1 MALALM
7 HTAKQAKKNGSR
19 VGHLLFAIALIG
31 VAISPLAGCGKGS
44 GAGTGTGG
52 GAGTGTGGR
61 QSGSGGQT
69 GGQSGSAG
77 KGDTSGASG
86 SMASGSGGS
95 AASGGIGSGGSSGSG
110 GTSTGGAG
118 TGGVG
123 GAGGRAGSGGAA
135 GKGGAQS
142 SGGQT
147 GTGGSS
153 NPDGGQPDALRLI
166 QNFNQSWKFKTRR
179 RVRRRSDRLRRF
191 RRGSDIG
198 LPHSFNLPYFMNAKF
213 YVGYGWYRKH
223 FAVPVDLVR
232 QERVS
237 RVPGRV
243 RSGADLRQRQEGRR
257 AHRRLQR
264 ILDRRHVRHQDRR
277 QRRGR
282 SIEQQLE
289 RSDPAHHGRSH
300 VPGRSLSRRVR
311 RGDGPAAR
319 HLVRHLGHDAHA
331 RDESGSSS
339 TVSIKTEVQNNRS
352 AAVNATLK
360 TDIVDKDGKVV
371 ATISSQ
377 QQIDAR
383 QDGDLRP
390 DHAGDQQ
397 PRRCGTPIIPTLY
410 KALSYL
416 SDGSG
421 NRRTTFTTPFGF
433 RWFSWSA
440 TKGSP

>member
-19 VGHLLFAIALIG
+19 VGHLLSAIALIG

-61 QSGSGGQT
+61 QSGIRRTNGWTVRLGGDRRYERRQRQH
-69 GGQSGSAG
+69 GQRQW
-77 KGDTSGASG
+77 
-86 SMASGSGGS
+86 GS

-166 QNFNQSWKFKTRR
+166 QNFNQSWKFKRADVSGAEATAFDDASWEN
-179 RVRRRSDRLRRF
+179 V
-191 RRGSDIG
+191 G
-198 LPHSFNLPYFMNAKF
+198 LPHSFSLPYFMASKF

-223 FAVPVDLVR
+223 FSVPSSWTGKN
-232 QERVS
+232 VS
-237 RVPGRV
+237 LEFQ
-243 RSGADLRQRQEGRR
+243 AAFDQAQDLRQRQEGRR

-264 ILDRRHVRHQDRR
+264 VFDRRHLRHQDRR
-277 QRRGR
+277 QRRRRPTEQQVERARSRRSRAITPSRAG
-282 SIEQQLE
+282 SIETCSSSS
-289 RSDPAHHGRSH
+289 RIRCTS
-300 VPGRSLSRRVR
+300 PGTAPGSRRRRWRRTRVR
-311 RGDGPAAR
+311 PAPW
-319 HLVRHLGHDAHA
+319 
-331 RDESGSSS
+331 
-339 TVSIKTEVQNNRS
+339 RS
-352 AAVNATLK
+352 
-360 TDIVDKDGKVV
+360 
-371 ATISSQ
+371 
-377 QQIDAR
+377 R
-383 QDGDLRP
+383 
-390 DHAGDQQ
+390 
-397 PRRCGTPIIPTLY
+397 RRC
-410 KALSYL
+410 
-416 SDGSG
+416 
-421 NRRTTFTTPFGF
+421 RTTARPPSTP
-433 RWFSWSA
+433 R
-440 TKGSP
+440 